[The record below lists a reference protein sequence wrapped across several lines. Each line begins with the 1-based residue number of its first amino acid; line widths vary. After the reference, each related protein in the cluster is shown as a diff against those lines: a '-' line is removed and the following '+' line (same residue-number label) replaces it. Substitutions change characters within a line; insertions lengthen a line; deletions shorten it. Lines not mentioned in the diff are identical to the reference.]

1 MKYFKN
7 PVTDMIYG
15 YDISLDHQVEHMN
28 QRIIDENLIDITDTW
43 TPPED
48 PPEEPPVNLN
58 DLQQQ
63 IAALTAQLAALNGN
77 NQ

>member
-1 MKYFKN
+1 MMRYFKN
-7 PVTDMIYG
+7 PVTDTIYG
-15 YDISLDHQVEHMN
+15 YDTSLDHQVEHMN

-48 PPEEPPVNLN
+48 PPAEPPVNLN

-63 IAALTAQLAALNGN
+63 IAALSAQLAALTGN
-77 NQ
+77 K